1 MISFLS
7 FAACYRWLLARAMKH
22 IKLKV
27 IKKTFLMI
35 EKNAEKHCNMLMNF
49 TKLELT
55 QVNFH
60 GGKSSES

>member
-1 MISFLS
+1 
-7 FAACYRWLLARAMKH
+7 MKH

-27 IKKTFLMI
+27 IKQSFLMI

-60 GGKSSES
+60 GGRSSELTFVSRIFSGTPHLVVS